1 MKFNILF
8 FFENL
13 SINTVVCHNNTVVCH
28 NNTIVCHNNTFVCH
42 NSTVVCHNNKSCVT
56 TTQSCVTTI
65 QLCHNNTVVCH
76 NNTVVSQKSD
86 SNAGTAHEHQYTFL
100 IRYRWILHRIG
111 NVFWTTVVESTKT
124 QILCSVTFFP
134 RKSCR
139 FEIVWK
145 YRVDRPQMT
154 IWRFACWIT

>member
-42 NSTVVCHNNKSCVT
+42 NSTVVCHNN
-56 TTQSCVTTI
+56 
-65 QLCHNNTVVCH
+65 
-76 NNTVVSQKSD
+76 TVVSQKSD

-100 IRYRWILHRIG
+100 IRYR
-111 NVFWTTVVESTKT
+111 
-124 QILCSVTFFP
+124 
-134 RKSCR
+134 
-139 FEIVWK
+139 
-145 YRVDRPQMT
+145 
-154 IWRFACWIT
+154 